1 VRIEV
6 RPGFDAAVRTSEQ
19 PIRIAVVKTLRLLQE
34 IEYPQFLSHP
44 GLHFEKLHG
53 FIEPETGDQLYSIRI
68 SRSARAL
75 VCLNDGPTLVLVTLA
90 VRHDEA
96 YRGNR

>member
-19 PIRIAVVKTLRLLQE
+19 PIRIAVVKTLRLLQG

-68 SRSARAL
+68 FKSARAL
-75 VCLNDGPTLVLVTLA
+75 MCLNDGPTLVLVTLH

-96 YRGNR
+96 YRGKR